1 METQTQKYFVKLSTL
16 NGEQGPYAVVTRLV
30 AMPLVDELDIIA
42 TNLTQGWTVMDAE
55 RIEDFIKF
63 YGLSYAH
70 GESGLSGFST
80 FKAF

>member
-1 METQTQKYFVKLSTL
+1 
-16 NGEQGPYAVVTRLV
+16 
-30 AMPLVDELDIIA
+30 
-42 TNLTQGWTVMDAE
+42 MDAE